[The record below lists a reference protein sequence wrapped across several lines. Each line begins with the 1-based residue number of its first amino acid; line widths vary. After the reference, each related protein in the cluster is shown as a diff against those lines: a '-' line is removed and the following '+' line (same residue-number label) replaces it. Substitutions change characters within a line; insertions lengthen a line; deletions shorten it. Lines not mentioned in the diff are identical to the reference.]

1 MSPNQPVS
9 AASSTAG
16 TAIVTGAVAGIG
28 RAVASRFAREGRA
41 VACVDL
47 QDPAPAVAAVAAAG
61 GTAAGFQCDVRDPAQ
76 VAKTV
81 AAIAAWRSPI
91 RNLVNCAAPFDP
103 TLSLLDTPIERWQIV
118 LDVCLTGTFLMC
130 KHAVP
135 EMLKGGGGAI
145 VNISSNMGHVG
156 GPGRT
161 PYCTAKSGLIGF
173 GRALALELAQKGVRV
188 NSVSPG
194 GVLTERVITRH
205 GSAEAAT
212 RNMIPSHPMGR
223 IATPEEIAEAVW
235 FLASDASSF
244 TTGTDLLVDGGY
256 CAI

>member
-1 MSPNQPVS
+1 MSGPK
-9 AASSTAG
+9 TG

-28 RAVASRFAREGRA
+28 KAVARRLAREGMA

-47 QDPAPAVAAVAAAG
+47 QDPKPTVDAVTGEG
-61 GTAAGFQCDVRDPAQ
+61 GVAAGFRCDVRDAAQ
-76 VAKTV
+76 VAATV
-81 AAIAAWRSPI
+81 TAVAAWRAPV
-91 RNLVNCAAPFDP
+91 RALVNCAAPFDP
-103 TLSLLDTPIERWQIV
+103 AIPLVDTPLERWQIV

-130 KHAVP
+130 KATVP
-135 EMLKGGGGAI
+135 EMLRGGGGSI

-156 GPGRT
+156 GAGRT

-173 GRALALELAQKGVRV
+173 GRALALELAQKNVRV

-205 GSAEAAT
+205 GSPEAAT
-212 RNMIPSHPMGR
+212 RNMSPAHPMGR
-223 IATPEEIAEAVW
+223 IAQPEEIAEAVW
-235 FLASDASSF
+235 FLVSDASSF
-244 TTGTDLLVDGGY
+244 TTGADLLVDGGY

>member
-1 MSPNQPVS
+1 MSTTKPGS
-9 AASSTAG
+9 AQAV
-16 TAIVTGAVAGIG
+16 AIVTGAVAGIG
-28 RAVASRFAREGRA
+28 RAVARRLAREGLA

-47 QDPAPAVAAVAAAG
+47 QDAAPTVAAVAADG
-61 GTAAGFQCDVRDPAQ
+61 GVAAAFRCDVRDAAQ
-76 VAKTV
+76 VAATV
-81 AAIAAWRSPI
+81 AAIAAWKSPI

-103 TLSLLDTPIERWQIV
+103 TIPLIETPLERWQIV

-130 KHAVP
+130 KQVVP
-135 EMLKGGGGAI
+135 EMLKGGSGAI

-156 GPGRT
+156 GAGRT

-173 GRALALELAQKGVRV
+173 GRALALELAQKNVRV

-212 RNMIPSHPMGR
+212 RNMIPTHPMGR
-223 IATPEEIAEAVW
+223 IAAPEEIAEAVW
-235 FLASDASSF
+235 FLSSDASSF